1 MKFSTVL
8 PLAVLAC
15 AGSSL
20 AVVTPQPDYQQLFG
34 ERDLDAPTQ
43 FLQRRQQG
51 IGGAGQNG
59 PGYQTVPNVPF
70 NGNDSLPYSPPFYPT
85 PQTKGTTQKWKDAIG
100 KAREYLQQFNQTEK
114 VMLTTGSGW
123 QRGPC
128 VGNISPIPRVNFP
141 GMCLMDGPAGV
152 RGTDRITSFPDAIT
166 AASTFDRDLF
176 YKRAYALGEEFKTKG
191 ANIWLG
197 PMMNLARSPEG
208 GRSWEGFGADPYLS
222 GEGSYFSVLGAQDAG
237 VQATLKHYIN
247 NEQEHFRNEGSSNI
261 DSRTEREIYLH
272 PFLRGVQAGAASVM
286 CSYNLVNNSW
296 ACQNSE
302 LLNNRLKTELEFPGY
317 VMSDWGAQ
325 HAGVASANAGLDM
338 TMPGDVLCC
347 SLQEGSLWGGNLTTA
362 VNNGSVATTRLDDM
376 ATRVL
381 AGWFLLGQDQ
391 DYPKPN
397 FNFFDKMDP
406 ATNEHVDATAD
417 HYKIAREVASAG
429 TVLLKNHRQALPI
442 KKPRNMAVIGSDAGP
457 LYQGANYW
465 PDRAQNGGLP
475 YGTLG
480 QGWGS
485 GSTDYSYFFSP
496 YESLQARAREERTE
510 IQWNFD
516 DWNIEQSVKIANMT
530 DVALVFVSA
539 ESGEG
544 YITVDRNEGDRN
556 NLTLWNQGE
565 QLIRNVTAVNNN
577 TVVIIHSTGA
587 VDMESFAEN
596 PNVTAIVWANLPG
609 SESGRAL
616 VDVLYGDYNP
626 SGRLPYTIGKNRTEY
641 SADVLYYNDTVV
653 PQINYTEALNIDYR
667 HFDTKNIE
675 PRYEFGYGLSYTKFA
690 YSGAW
695 TQQVGWADNSWW
707 GSSNAST
714 GLPEWLFQ
722 PKYEVSFSLTNSGN
736 WDGHEVW
743 QAYLEFPRSAG
754 EPPRVLRGF
763 GREWLKK
770 WETKQV
776 NFTLSQYDVSTWCN
790 EKNQWLQPAGKY
802 KVVIGASSRDIRQAV
817 VLN

>member
-1 MKFSTVL
+1 MKLSAAI
-8 PLAVLAC
+8 PLALLTC
-15 AGSSL
+15 AASSL
-20 AVVTPQPDYQQLFG
+20 ASISPQPDYQTLFS
-34 ERDLDAPTQ
+34 ERDQEGPAQ

-70 NGNDSLPYSPPFYPT
+70 LGSDSLPYSPPFYPT
-85 PQTKGTTQKWKDAIG
+85 PSTQGTSQKWKDAIG
-100 KAREYLQQFNQTEK
+100 KARAYLQQFNQTEK
-114 VMLTTGSGW
+114 VILTTGSGW

-128 VGNISPIPRVNFP
+128 VGNISPIPRVGFP
-141 GMCLMDGPAGV
+141 GLCLMDGPAGV
-152 RGTDRITSFPDAIT
+152 RGIDRVTSFPDAIT
-166 AASTFDRDLF
+166 AAATFDRDLF
-176 YKRAYALGEEFKTKG
+176 YKRAYAMGQEFKTKG

-222 GEGSYFSVLGAQDAG
+222 GEGSHYSVLGAQDAG
-237 VQATLKHYIN
+237 VQANLKHYIL

-261 DSRTEREIYLH
+261 DSRTERELYQH
-272 PFLRGVQAGAASVM
+272 PFLRGIQAGAASVM

-302 LLNNRLKTELEFPGY
+302 LLNNRLKTEMHFPGY

-347 SLQEGSLWGGNLTTA
+347 SLQEGSLWGGNLTSA
-362 VNNGSVATTRLDDM
+362 VNNGSVATTRLNDM
-376 ATRVL
+376 ATRIL

-391 DYPKPN
+391 GYPKPN
-397 FNFFDKMDP
+397 FNFFDKKDP
-406 ATNEHVDATAD
+406 ATNQFVDATAD
-417 HYKIAREVASAG
+417 HYKVAREVAKAG
-429 TVLLKNHRQALPI
+429 TVLLKNHRNALPI
-442 KKPRNMAVIGSDAGP
+442 KKPRTMAVVGSDAGP

-496 YESLQARAREERTE
+496 YEAIQARAREDRTDM
-510 IQWNFD
+510 QWNFD
-516 DWNIEQSVKIANMT
+516 DFNLKQSVKIANMT

-539 ESGEG
+539 GSGEG

-577 TVVIIHSTGA
+577 TVVIIHSVGS

-616 VDVLYGDYNP
+616 VDVLYGDFNP
-626 SGRLPYTIGKNRTEY
+626 SGRLPYTIGKKRTDY
-641 SADVLYYNDTVV
+641 SADVLYYNDTVT
-653 PQINYTEALNIDYR
+653 PQVNYTEALNIDYR
-667 HFDTKNIE
+667 HFDSKNIE
-675 PRYEFGYGLSYTKFA
+675 PRYEFGFGLSYTKFD
-690 YSGAW
+690 YSGAS
-695 TQQVGWADNSWW
+695 TQRVGWADNSWW
-707 GSSNAST
+707 GSSNASS
-714 GLPEWLFQ
+714 GLPDWLFQ
-722 PKYEVSFSLTNSGN
+722 PKYEVTFSLTNSGN

-754 EPPRVLRGF
+754 EPPKVLRGF
-763 GREWLKK
+763 GREYVEKYQ
-770 WETKQV
+770 TKEV
-776 NFTLSQYDVSTWCN
+776 KFHLSQYDASTWCN
-790 EKNQWLQPAGKY
+790 EKNQWLQPDGKL

>member
-1 MKFSTVL
+1 MKLSAAI
-8 PLAVLAC
+8 PLALLTC
-15 AGSSL
+15 AASSL
-20 AVVTPQPDYQQLFG
+20 ASISPQPDYQTLFS
-34 ERDLDAPTQ
+34 ERDQEGPAQ

-70 NGNDSLPYSPPFYPT
+70 LGSDSLPYSPPFYPT
-85 PQTKGTTQKWKDAIG
+85 PSTQGTSQKWKDAIG
-100 KAREYLQQFNQTEK
+100 KARAYLQQFNQTEK
-114 VMLTTGSGW
+114 VILTTGSGW

-128 VGNISPIPRVNFP
+128 VGNISPIPLVGFP
-141 GMCLMDGPAGV
+141 GLCLMDGPAGV
-152 RGTDRITSFPDAIT
+152 RGIDRVTSFPDAIT
-166 AASTFDRDLF
+166 AAATFDRDLF
-176 YKRAYALGEEFKTKG
+176 YKRAYAMGQEFKTKG

-222 GEGSYFSVLGAQDAG
+222 GEGSHYSVLGAQDAG
-237 VQATLKHYIN
+237 VQANLKHYIL

-261 DSRTEREIYLH
+261 DSRTERELYQH
-272 PFLRGVQAGAASVM
+272 PFLRGIQAGAASVM

-302 LLNNRLKTELEFPGY
+302 LLNNRLKTEMHFPGY

-347 SLQEGSLWGGNLTTA
+347 SLQEGSLWGGNLTSA
-362 VNNGSVATTRLDDM
+362 VNNGSVATTRLNDM
-376 ATRVL
+376 ATRIL

-391 DYPKPN
+391 GYPKPN
-397 FNFFDKMDP
+397 FNFFDKKDP
-406 ATNEHVDATAD
+406 ATNQFVDATAD
-417 HYKIAREVASAG
+417 HYKVAREVAKAG
-429 TVLLKNHRQALPI
+429 TVLLKNHRNALPI
-442 KKPRNMAVIGSDAGP
+442 KKPRTMAVVGSDAGP

-496 YESLQARAREERTE
+496 YEAIQARAREDRTDM
-510 IQWNFD
+510 QWNFD
-516 DWNIEQSVKIANMT
+516 DFNLKQSVKIANMT

-539 ESGEG
+539 GSGEG

-577 TVVIIHSTGA
+577 TVVIIHSVGS

-616 VDVLYGDYNP
+616 VDVLYGDFNP
-626 SGRLPYTIGKNRTEY
+626 SGRLPYTIGKKRTDY
-641 SADVLYYNDTVV
+641 SADVLYYNDTVT
-653 PQINYTEALNIDYR
+653 PQVNYTEALNIDYR
-667 HFDTKNIE
+667 HFDSKNIE
-675 PRYEFGYGLSYTKFA
+675 PRYEFGFGLSYTKFD
-690 YSGAW
+690 YSGAS
-695 TQQVGWADNSWW
+695 TQRVGWADNSWW
-707 GSSNAST
+707 GSSNASS
-714 GLPEWLFQ
+714 GLPDWLFQ
-722 PKYEVSFSLTNSGN
+722 PKYEVTFSLTNSGN

-754 EPPRVLRGF
+754 EPPKVLRGF
-763 GREWLKK
+763 GREYVEKYQ
-770 WETKQV
+770 TKEV
-776 NFTLSQYDVSTWCN
+776 KFHLSQYDASTWCN
-790 EKNQWLQPAGKY
+790 EKNQWLQPDGKL

>member
-1 MKFSTVL
+1 MKLSAAI
-8 PLAVLAC
+8 PLALLAC
-15 AGSSL
+15 AASSL
-20 AVVTPQPDYQQLFG
+20 ASISPQPDYQTLFS
-34 ERDLDAPTQ
+34 ERDQEGPAQ

-70 NGNDSLPYSPPFYPT
+70 LGSDSLPYSPPFYPT
-85 PQTKGTTQKWKDAIG
+85 PSTQGTSQKWKDAIG
-100 KAREYLQQFNQTEK
+100 KARAYLQQFNQTEK
-114 VMLTTGSGW
+114 VILTTGSGW

-128 VGNISPIPRVNFP
+128 VGNISPIPRVGFP
-141 GMCLMDGPAGV
+141 GLCLMDGPAGV
-152 RGTDRITSFPDAIT
+152 RGIDRVTSFPDAIT
-166 AASTFDRDLF
+166 AAATFDRDLF
-176 YKRAYALGEEFKTKG
+176 YKRAYAMGQEFKTKG

-222 GEGSYFSVLGAQDAG
+222 GEGSHYSVLGAQDAG
-237 VQATLKHYIN
+237 VQANLKHYIL
-247 NEQEHFRNEGSSNI
+247 NEQEHFRNEGSSNL
-261 DSRTEREIYLH
+261 DSRTERELYQH
-272 PFLRGVQAGAASVM
+272 PFLRGIQAGAASVM

-302 LLNNRLKTELEFPGY
+302 LLNNRLKTEMHFPGY

-347 SLQEGSLWGGNLTTA
+347 SLQEGSLWGGNLTSA
-362 VNNGSVATTRLDDM
+362 VNNGSVATTRLNDM
-376 ATRVL
+376 ATRIL

-391 DYPKPN
+391 GYPKPN
-397 FNFFDKMDP
+397 FNFFDKKDP
-406 ATNEHVDATAD
+406 ATNQFVDATAD
-417 HYKIAREVASAG
+417 HYKVAREVAKAG
-429 TVLLKNHRQALPI
+429 TVLLKNHRNALPI
-442 KKPRNMAVIGSDAGP
+442 KKPRTMAVVGSDAGP

-496 YESLQARAREERTE
+496 YEAIQARAREDRTDM
-510 IQWNFD
+510 QWNFD
-516 DWNIEQSVKIANMT
+516 DFNLKQSVKIANMT
-530 DVALVFVSA
+530 DVTLVFVSA
-539 ESGEG
+539 GSGEG

-577 TVVIIHSTGA
+577 TVVIIHSVGS

-616 VDVLYGDYNP
+616 VDVLYGDFNP
-626 SGRLPYTIGKNRTEY
+626 SGRLPYTIGKKRTDY
-641 SADVLYYNDTVV
+641 SADVLYYNDTVT
-653 PQINYTEALNIDYR
+653 PQVNYTEALNIDYR
-667 HFDTKNIE
+667 HFDSKNIE
-675 PRYEFGYGLSYTKFA
+675 PRYEFGFGLSYTKFD
-690 YSGAW
+690 YSGAS
-695 TQQVGWADNSWW
+695 TQRVGWADNSWW
-707 GSSNAST
+707 GSSNASS
-714 GLPEWLFQ
+714 GLPDWLFQ
-722 PKYEVSFSLTNSGN
+722 PKYEVTFSLTNSGN

-754 EPPRVLRGF
+754 EPPKVLRGF
-763 GREWLKK
+763 GREYVEKHQ
-770 WETKQV
+770 TKEV
-776 NFTLSQYDVSTWCN
+776 KFHLSQYDASTWCN
-790 EKNQWLQPAGKY
+790 EKNQWLQPDGKL

>member
-1 MKFSTVL
+1 MKLSAAI
-8 PLAVLAC
+8 PLALLAC
-15 AGSSL
+15 AASSL
-20 AVVTPQPDYQQLFG
+20 ASISPQPDYQKLFS
-34 ERDLDAPTQ
+34 ERDQEGPAQ

-70 NGNDSLPYSPPFYPT
+70 LGSDSLPYSPPFYPT
-85 PQTKGTTQKWKDAIG
+85 PSTQGTSQKWKDAIG
-100 KAREYLQQFNQTEK
+100 KARAYLQQFNQTEK
-114 VMLTTGSGW
+114 VILTTGSGW

-128 VGNISPIPRVNFP
+128 VGNISPIPRVGFP
-141 GMCLMDGPAGV
+141 GLCLMDGPAGV
-152 RGTDRITSFPDAIT
+152 RGIDRVTSFPDAIT
-166 AASTFDRDLF
+166 AAATFDRDLF
-176 YKRAYALGEEFKTKG
+176 YKRAYAMGQEFKTKG

-222 GEGSYFSVLGAQDAG
+222 GEGSHYSVLGAQDAG
-237 VQATLKHYIN
+237 VQANLKHYIL

-261 DSRTEREIYLH
+261 DSRTERELYQH
-272 PFLRGVQAGAASVM
+272 PFLRGIQAGAASVM

-302 LLNNRLKTELEFPGY
+302 LLNNRLKTEMHFPGY

-347 SLQEGSLWGGNLTTA
+347 SLQEGSLWGGNLTSA
-362 VNNGSVATTRLDDM
+362 VNNGSVATTRLNDM
-376 ATRVL
+376 ATRIL

-391 DYPKPN
+391 GYPKPN
-397 FNFFDKMDP
+397 FNFFDKKDP
-406 ATNEHVDATAD
+406 ATNQFVDATAD
-417 HYKIAREVASAG
+417 HYKVAREVAKAG
-429 TVLLKNHRQALPI
+429 TVLLKNHRNALPI
-442 KKPRNMAVIGSDAGP
+442 KKPRTMAVVGSDAGP

-496 YESLQARAREERTE
+496 YEAIQARAREDRTDM
-510 IQWNFD
+510 QWNFD
-516 DWNIEQSVKIANMT
+516 DFNLKQSVKIANMT

-539 ESGEG
+539 GSGEG

-577 TVVIIHSTGA
+577 TVVIIHSVGA

-616 VDVLYGDYNP
+616 VDVLYGDFNP
-626 SGRLPYTIGKNRTEY
+626 SGRLPYTIGKKRTDY
-641 SADVLYYNDTVV
+641 SADVLYYNDTVT
-653 PQINYTEALNIDYR
+653 PQVNYTEALNIDYR
-667 HFDTKNIE
+667 HFDSKNIE
-675 PRYEFGYGLSYTKFA
+675 PRYEFGFGLSYTKFD
-690 YSGAW
+690 YSGAS
-695 TQQVGWADNSWW
+695 TQRVGWADNSWW
-707 GSSNAST
+707 GSSNASS
-714 GLPEWLFQ
+714 GLPDWLFQ
-722 PKYEVSFSLTNSGN
+722 PKYEVTFSLTNSGN

-754 EPPRVLRGF
+754 EPPKVLRGF
-763 GREWLKK
+763 GREYVEKYQ
-770 WETKQV
+770 TKEV
-776 NFTLSQYDVSTWCN
+776 KFHLSQYDASTWCN
-790 EKNQWLQPAGKY
+790 EKNQWLQPDGKL